1 MTSLNYVLRAKS
13 PQVLRKI
20 FIFRIQII
28 WASLLEITNTEKK
41 MNYMYWVQLLFR
53 LKILGRLNEVFFN
66 KYFLID
72 RGIIDYPDFVSQR

>member
-1 MTSLNYVLRAKS
+1 M
-13 PQVLRKI
+13 
-20 FIFRIQII
+20 
-28 WASLLEITNTEKK
+28 LEITNTEKK
-41 MNYMYWVQLLFR
+41 LNYMYWVQFLFR